1 MRFFRYFPKT
11 LDGQGNIL
19 TNLSKKILLG
29 KNLSEQAVVYY
40 TYYLKDGERVDVL
53 SKRLYGSEEYQWV
66 ILLINNI
73 MDPRQELPL
82 TNREFEHYL
91 TDVYGSVEN
100 ALTTVHHLED
110 EYGEIVDSQY
120 PLSKREVSVYEF
132 EERKNE
138 EKRLIKLVRPE
149 YISAFVEEL
158 KRVMSSE

>member
-29 KNLSEQAVVYY
+29 KNLSEQAVIYY
-40 TYYLKDGERVDVL
+40 TYYIKDGERLDVL
-53 SKRLYGSEEYQWV
+53 SKRLYGNEEYHW
-66 ILLINNI
+66 IIMLINNM
-73 MDPRQELPL
+73 MDPRQDLPL
-82 TNREFEHYL
+82 TNREFEQYL
-91 TDVYGSVEN
+91 SYLYGSVET

-110 EYGEIVDSQY
+110 ENGEIVDAQH
-120 PLSKREVSVYEF
+120 PFSKREVSVYEF